1 MKFKSWIKEN
11 SSLLK
16 EFNSTNLYDF
26 YALELTQDKINDPD
40 IKELLIDRGNRLL
53 DDIIDSI
60 GFVLLNRY
68 AGLFNSCIMS
78 KKPETSSIDEL
89 SKPINKSDKDFPPN
103 LLQDIKPFRKIF
115 DIIHLKFPN
124 WSWKTITENHDL
136 VDEWD
141 KLTKPQ
147 KKELVTLSRLIL
159 KLSDCNLTA
168 ASNSFSESWNS
179 IYELYISY
187 ADTPPIIKPKAI
199 TTAINSITQLVHNNG
214 SILMYLPPALDKAI
228 QTRDIATLPQLLGQA
243 SDDVR
248 MLLRSASLQSGG
260 LTIQNPPL
268 DGDLLLVGIRR
279 QLHKSS
285 DLISVN
291 IKKQS
296 IVRSELGKDSLIVHY
311 EITGKPLEYDNN
323 PIVWTSHTYLKHFLN
338 PNANKIITT
347 NLLWDTVSNPLIDKR
362 FDQETRNQLASSQH
376 PTRSKTPLG
385 RYNDFMDLAD
395 NVLVDFEIQYN
406 NIVTAY
412 YKLGVKNSQ

>member
-53 DDIIDSI
+53 DDVIDSI

-68 AGLFNSCIMS
+68 AGLFNSCILS
-78 KKPETSSIDEL
+78 KKAEISSADEL
-89 SKPINKSDKDFPPN
+89 DKPTEKNDEDFPTH
-103 LLQDIKPFRKIF
+103 LLDDIKPFRKIF
-115 DIIHLKFPN
+115 DSIHIKFPN
-124 WSWKTITENHDL
+124 WSWNTITQNNTVLDL
-136 VDEWD
+136 WD
-141 KLTKPQ
+141 NLSRPE

-159 KLSDCNLTA
+159 QLSGCPFTA

-179 IYELYISY
+179 IYEIYNNY
-187 ADTPPIIKPKAI
+187 ADAPPITSPKRI
-199 TTAINSITQLVHNNG
+199 TTAINSLTQLVHNNG

-228 QTRDIATLPQLLGQA
+228 QTRDIATLPQLLSQA

-260 LTIQNPPL
+260 LTTQNPPL
-268 DGDLLLVGIRR
+268 DGELLLVGIRR
-279 QLHKSS
+279 QLHKYSY
-285 DLISVN
+285 LISVN

-338 PNANKIITT
+338 PNATKTITT
-347 NLLWDTVSNPLIDKR
+347 NLLWDTVSNPHIDKR
-362 FDQETRNQLASSQH
+362 LDQETRNMLASSQQ
-376 PTRSKTPLG
+376 PVKSKTPLG

-395 NVLVDFEIQYN
+395 NVLVDFEIQYH
-406 NIVTAY
+406 NIVTTY
-412 YKLGVKNSQ
+412 YGLGIKNSQ